1 MMLRHCL
8 IVARD
13 GRGRRGPSLSA
24 VTGEAKVRRPFG
36 RKRSWRRG
44 LSPVTG
50 DNGLRSGPLGRS
62 PLTGDGS
69 TEPSTRA
76 RRRGDGGDQTRA
88 G

>member
-1 MMLRHCL
+1 M
-8 IVARD
+8 
-13 GRGRRGPSLSA
+13 SA
-24 VTGEAKVRRPFG
+24 VTGEDEVRRLFCC
-36 RKRSWRRG
+36 KCISDKV

-50 DNGLRSGPLGRS
+50 DNGLQLGPLGRS

-76 RRRGDGGDQTRA
+76 RRRRCEEDQTRA